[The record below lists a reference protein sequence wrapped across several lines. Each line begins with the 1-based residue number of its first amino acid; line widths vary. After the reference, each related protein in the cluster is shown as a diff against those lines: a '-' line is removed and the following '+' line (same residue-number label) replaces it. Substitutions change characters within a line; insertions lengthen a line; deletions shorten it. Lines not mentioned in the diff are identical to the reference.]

1 MSNIII
7 KKENN
12 NTYQIKIYEEIN
24 INNINKL
31 KDIIKEIIKKIKKKY
46 FLRKEIVLD
55 IYPSTYET
63 IIELKDYN
71 KLINISNFTELKINI
86 HTDAIFLYE
95 IDYPTNNKYKG
106 TVYYYKSK
114 YYLKINNLPKKE
126 YLYLSEYSKLIYKDN
141 DKILD
146 NGLIIKR

>member
-55 IYPSTYET
+55 IYPSNYET

-71 KLINISNFTELKINI
+71 KLINITNFTELKINI
-86 HTDAIFLYE
+86 HTDTIFLYE
-95 IDYPTNNKYKG
+95 IDYPTKYKG
-106 TVYYYKSK
+106 TIYYYKNK
-114 YYLKINNLPKKE
+114 YYLKINNISEKE
-126 YLYLSEYSKLIYKDN
+126 YLYLSEYSKLLYKDN